1 MFIGKKNFFFLFNGG
16 KWNKLIKLIPLANS
30 FHKKRILTANKKPTR
45 RDVQF
50 AAELYLSQM
59 HHNHTILKSHIILTL
74 LINHEP
80 RVQIL
85 LIIF

>member
-1 MFIGKKNFFFLFNGG
+1 MKE
-16 KWNKLIKLIPLANS
+16 
-30 FHKKRILTANKKPTR
+30 TEQANKTHSVSKFISQENYHCLTKEPTR

-59 HHNHTILKSHIILTL
+59 HDDHTILKSQIILTL
-74 LINHEP
+74 LINHGP